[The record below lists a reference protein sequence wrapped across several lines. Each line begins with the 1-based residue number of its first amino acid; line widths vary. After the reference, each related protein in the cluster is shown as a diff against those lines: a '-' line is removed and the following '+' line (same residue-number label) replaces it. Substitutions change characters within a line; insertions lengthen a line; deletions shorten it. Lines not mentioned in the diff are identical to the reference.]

1 STTHKIAKAS
11 ASRCRCAYLILQGF
25 NFTSTAAESKVTIS
39 ECGGVGHIDLR
50 YLHING
56 GTPATAKTVGFHILR
71 TSTTIW
77 CRDVTVSNQHR
88 AVTLEECDGFRP
100 YRMDGKTNQGYY
112 SLTASAVFEGSANTL
127 QFTGSK
133 VNTNATQSAF
143 IVADNKGFE
152 FTQPARDNAINLGSS
167 TLRYKQVYAATPSI
181 STSDAREKE
190 EITPLDAAAMTQFLM
205 DLQPVSYKF
214 KGNEYL
220 RTHFG
225 LLAQDVN
232 AAMQKNRMNSL
243 DFAGYINSPVL
254 DENRQIIGET
264 FGLRYEEFIPLIL
277 AVLQAQQRKIDL
289 LVQQAD
295 ELEARKI

>member
-56 GTPATAKTVGFHILR
+56 GTASVSKTAGIEVQR
-71 TSTTIW
+71 TACSVWARDLTI
-77 CRDVTVSNQHR
+77 SNQNR
-88 AVTLEECDGFRP
+88 VFIFSENTGIFP
-100 YRMDGKTNQGYY
+100 YRVVGKGNQGMY
-112 SLTASAVFEGSANTL
+112 SLTASAVFEDSANTVE
-127 QFTGSK
+127 FTGSK

-152 FTQPARDNAINLGSS
+152 WTLPARDNAINLGSS
-167 TLRYKQVYAATPSI
+167 TLRYKQLYAATTAI

-254 DENRQIIGET
+254 DENGQIIGET

-277 AVLQAQQRKIDL
+277 AVLQAQQRKID
-289 LVQQAD
+289 
-295 ELEARKI
+295 ELEGRYEQF